1 MIYLDHHATTP
12 CAPDVLAA
20 MRPWFETEYANPHS
34 TEHAPGRRAAEA
46 VENARCEIAALIGAT
61 PAEIIF
67 TSGAT
72 EANNLAIKGAARFAG
87 AAGRGRIVTAAN
99 EHKCVLE
106 SVRDLAREGFE
117 PCVLPIQPDGGVD
130 PDALA
135 AALRTPTLL
144 VSVMAAHNETGRIQ
158 DIVALA
164 ALARAAGAKFHS
176 DIAQAAGRMAVD
188 VRGWDIDL
196 ASVSAHKLYGPKGI
210 GALFVRRH
218 PRMRLAPLF
227 SGGGQ
232 ERGLRPGTIPTPL
245 AVGFGEACRL
255 ARLALTEDAGRIAAL
270 RDRLLAGLSA
280 RIAGLAVNG
289 PLGNGPPDAIRL
301 RLPGHLSLQLP
312 GHLSLRLPGNLSLRL
327 PGLRALDV
335 IAACPG
341 LAVSTG
347 SACTS
352 AEIAPSHA
360 LLALGLGAEDAA
372 ATLRVGIGRF
382 TSAADIDGAIQAIAG
397 AFDALTHR
405 IPTAAEA

>member
-12 CAPDVLAA
+12 CAPAVLAA

-117 PCVLPIQPDGGVD
+117 PCVLPIRPDGGVD

-158 DIVALA
+158 DIAALA
-164 ALARAAGAKFHS
+164 ALARAEGAKFHS

-188 VRGWDIDL
+188 VRAWDIDL

-210 GALFVRRH
+210 GALFVRRR

-245 AVGFGEACRL
+245 AVGFGEACRI
-255 ARLALTEDAGRIAAL
+255 ARLALVEDTVRIAAL
-270 RDRLLAGLSA
+270 RDRLLAGLAA

-289 PLGNGPPDAIRL
+289 PMGNGPPGA
-301 RLPGHLSLQLP
+301 SNV
-312 GHLSLRLPGNLSLRL
+312 RLPGNLSLRL

-360 LLALGLGAEDAA
+360 LLALGLEVEDAA

-382 TSAADIDGAIQAIAG
+382 TSAADIDGAIHAIAG